1 MSTVQERLQ
10 QLLDGEL
17 DPSEIADDPT
27 LVSLADRLYG
37 IKIAAVQPVKARDA
51 QDLLGSG
58 APVTEVAPPTNMLVE
73 VIGTVGAPA
82 AATPVP
88 LPVQEAQLD
97 LPPVPLAKKSPLR
110 FVFLGGLLVVVLNL
124 FGIFSSLFNSTCEP
138 NVCRGPEQTR
148 INLMSPHLIGESDG
162 WSYSLLSESMN
173 GVGGVA
179 GGIGIPDIVAVAVL
193 LAGLIWI
200 RRK

>member
-1 MSTVQERLQ
+1 MSSVQERLQ

-51 QDLLGSG
+51 QDLLGG
-58 APVTEVAPPTNMLVE
+58 AAPVTEVAPPTDMLVE

-82 AATPVP
+82 VAAPVP
-88 LPVQEAQLD
+88 LPLPEVQLD
-97 LPPVPLAKKSPLR
+97 LPPVPAAKKSPVR

-124 FGIFSSLFNSTCEP
+124 FGVFSSLFNSTCEP

-148 INLMSPHLIGESDG
+148 LNLMSPHLIGESDG

-179 GGIGIPDIVAVAVL
+179 GGIGIPDIVALVVL
-193 LAGLIWI
+193 IGGFLWI